1 MKHGLWSMPVNER
14 VVVAEKIRALVL
26 GDIVGQPGCRAVFIG
41 LKSLIKE
48 YRSDIVVINGENAA
62 DGFGITP
69 KIAARIFASGADV
82 ITSGNHIW
90 QKKEI
95 YPLLD
100 SDEPILRPANYPS
113 LAPGKG
119 YVILDIRDTKIAVL
133 NLQGRRD
140 FGDLDCPFQ
149 AGIAYSKKLKSKA
162 KIIIVDF
169 HAESAAEKEALGL
182 YLDGKVSAVLGTHT
196 HVQTADERILSGG
209 TAYLSDL
216 GMTGPSESVIGSDHT
231 ISVRRS
237 LTQMPLKHEV
247 ADNPAVI
254 SGVVLDLDISTGKCL
269 SIKRFK
275 KVSSY

>member
-1 MKHGLWSMPVNER
+1 MAG
-14 VVVAEKIRALVL
+14 KIRALVL

-41 LKSLIKE
+41 LKALMKE
-48 YRSDIVVINGENAA
+48 YKSDFVVINGENAA

-69 KIAARIFASGADV
+69 EIAAQIFASGADV

-90 QKKEI
+90 QKREI

-100 SDEPILRPANYPS
+100 SDSPILRPANYPIGT
-113 LAPGKG
+113 PGKG
-119 YVILDIRDTKIAVL
+119 HVILEIKGIKIAVL
-133 NLQGRRD
+133 NLQGRKD
-140 FGDLDCPFQ
+140 FGNLDCPFRI
-149 AGIAYSKKLKSKA
+149 GLDISKKIRNQA

-169 HAESAAEKEALGL
+169 HAESVNEKEALGI

-196 HVQTADERILSGG
+196 HIQTADERILPGG

-216 GMTGPSESVIGSDHT
+216 GMTGPSESVIGSDYN

-247 ADNPAVI
+247 ANNPAI
-254 SGVVLDLDISTGKCL
+254 MSGVVLDLDVLSGKCI

-275 KVSSY
+275 KLSSL